1 MKKTGTLTGRSLAHD
16 MVLISA
22 FTAMIAVSAWI
33 TIPVLTIQFTMQLFA
48 IFLALGTLG
57 GRRGTVCVALYL
69 VLGAVGLPV
78 FSSFNAGIGALLGV
92 TGGYL
97 VGFFPMAL
105 VYWGLR
111 TVVKKQG
118 MWVEILL
125 MVSSLIVCYA
135 FGTAWFIVLYTKN
148 KGAIGVWSALCTCVF
163 PYVIPDLV
171 KIVLANR
178 LSALIRRNRW
188 LRE

>member
-57 GRRGTVCVALYL
+57 GRCGTVCVALYL